1 LAYPWIYFYQPVPS
15 SITIIQAK
23 GRAWRLSQEWA
34 CETHFWYYKGTEEH
48 ALLQIKANDIIADNL
63 LRGGDLA
70 GGLMDLGRQIES
82 VELARAALE
91 QGNLRHLGVLL
102 QQGAVGD
109 WLSREEIAARD
120 HERECARRARR
131 EAQREKALQAM
142 QASFQMALF

>member
-1 LAYPWIYFYQPVPS
+1 
-15 SITIIQAK
+15 
-23 GRAWRLSQEWA
+23 
-34 CETHFWYYKGTEEH
+34 
-48 ALLQIKANDIIADNL
+48 
-63 LRGGDLA
+63 
-70 GGLMDLGRQIES
+70 
-82 VELARAALE
+82 
-91 QGNLRHLGVLL
+91 VLL